1 MFTLVADIM
10 KKILLII
17 LALFICSFTVMAE
30 KVTPPFTIAVG
41 DDSPASDVM
50 LSSTIIPSLEAKG
63 YANFSVGIVKLFS
76 EINALSLDNQ
86 VLLAIY
92 NSKGKIIIGQNSQ
105 TYHVT
110 FTTDLTQILDNKGID
125 SETIFSNDLDS
136 SDLNDLFEKSEY
148 NQ

>member
-63 YANFSVGIVKLFS
+63 YANFSVGIVAAS
-76 EINALSLDNQ
+76 AL
-86 VLLAIY
+86 
-92 NSKGKIIIGQNSQ
+92 
-105 TYHVT
+105 
-110 FTTDLTQILDNKGID
+110 QIAPVPPSFGNRKR
-125 SETIFSNDLDS
+125 
-136 SDLNDLFEKSEY
+136 LFELLFILFR
-148 NQ
+148 